1 MQERYSTPA
10 SRPPKRQHALT
21 INLPQLP
28 VFCHP
33 RRPSVHLLANSC
45 HSQIDIHWTS
55 TFEWFGVRP
64 MTRVGRRKRKLGLLA
79 TPAVTRRG
87 LMGLPRVYFFCSD
100 QPGDLQEDVIA
111 LAEGFAELGIPFFAN
126 CNYWL
131 QSTDPDAYLFR
142 HTPD

>member
-64 MTRVGRRKRKLGLLA
+64 MTRVGRRKWKLGLLA

-87 LMGLPRVYFFCSD
+87 LMGLPRGRVMETVHVRRHQNPATS
-100 QPGDLQEDVIA
+100 
-111 LAEGFAELGIPFFAN
+111 LAEMYRFL
-126 CNYWL
+126 L
-131 QSTDPDAYLFR
+131 
-142 HTPD
+142 